1 MSTNQTVQKRN
12 AIEKPTETEQP
23 METHETRSDKKD
35 RFVETR
41 AERNQK
47 LNEKY
52 EQFCNLYEKGDEE
65 RRKLIKKL
73 EKYANEP
80 KKAVPSRF
88 DHIEANINVLMFG
101 FETLKKQSE
110 ESSVRSTETSKQFDT
125 FKEQLTE
132 TVNGC
137 VNRIN
142 TAEEN
147 YAAIQKVLDE
157 KEQEMAEVKKQLH
170 DQERQIE
177 LLKGLID
184 DQRKMMDLLIQFN
197 MKPVDDQPF

>member
-1 MSTNQTVQKRN
+1 MTNIQSVQQKN
-12 AIEKPTETEQP
+12 AIEKPVETNQP
-23 METHETRSDKKD
+23 MEKRETRSDKKD
-35 RFVETR
+35 RFVESK
-41 AERNQK
+41 AERDRK

-52 EQFCNLYEKGDEE
+52 EQFCNLYEKGKEE

-73 EKYANEP
+73 ERYANEP
-80 KKAVPSRF
+80 KKVVPSRF

-101 FETLKKQSE
+101 FETLRKQSE

-142 TAEEN
+142 TAEEK
-147 YAAIQKVLDE
+147 YAAIQKTLNE
-157 KEQEMAEVKKQLH
+157 KEREMAEVKMQLL
-170 DQERQIE
+170 DQECQIK
-177 LLKGLID
+177 LLKALID
-184 DQRKMMDLLIQFN
+184 DQRKMMDLLIQFD
-197 MKPVDDQPF
+197 MKPVNDQPF